1 MKKNEPLKGKM
12 MTIPIFIETNV
23 YRDEEIFKFEDVKS
37 AVEGL
42 ISDLEA
48 ERVGIFPSIDDDD
61 YNIFYADDGEF
72 VRFEKVIELIKKWF
86 PDMFEN
92 EK

>member
-1 MKKNEPLKGKM
+1 MFLRRRKMKNEPLKGKI
-12 MTIPIFIETNV
+12 IPEK
-23 YRDEEIFKFEDVKS
+23 EENFFREQDVKS

-48 ERVGIFPSIDDDD
+48 ERVGVFPDMECGYD
-61 YNIFYADDGEF
+61 IFYDDNGEF

-86 PDMFEN
+86 PDVFE
-92 EK
+92 K

>member
-48 ERVGIFPSIDDDD
+48 ERVGVFPDMECGYD
-61 YNIFYADDGEF
+61 IFYDDNGEF

-86 PDMFEN
+86 PDVFE
-92 EK
+92 K